1 MNYNRNHANIQVG
14 VCYRDS
20 PCNEQGTDGGNKN
33 GCSLT
38 EVSFCLTFFKT
49 LFCSLHLT
57 GFLSS
62 IHFSNVSASH
72 YGTVTDANGLTVHV
86 KMEENVGLVFVEN
99 VLINQNALVRT
110 DLKVQCAKHRYQR
123 NVQQRLQ
130 CLEQQ
135 LHELLHQDLLHQEQL
150 HRNKLGQLV
159 RHDQISLRN
168 GDHGQLGLNVTTGLI
183 IKDHLFNFHF

>member
-1 MNYNRNHANIQVG
+1 
-14 VCYRDS
+14 
-20 PCNEQGTDGGNKN
+20 
-33 GCSLT
+33 
-38 EVSFCLTFFKT
+38 
-49 LFCSLHLT
+49 
-57 GFLSS
+57 
-62 IHFSNVSASH
+62 
-72 YGTVTDANGLTVHV
+72 
-86 KMEENVGLVFVEN
+86 MEENVGLVFVEN

-183 IKDHLFNFHF
+183 IKDHLFNFRF